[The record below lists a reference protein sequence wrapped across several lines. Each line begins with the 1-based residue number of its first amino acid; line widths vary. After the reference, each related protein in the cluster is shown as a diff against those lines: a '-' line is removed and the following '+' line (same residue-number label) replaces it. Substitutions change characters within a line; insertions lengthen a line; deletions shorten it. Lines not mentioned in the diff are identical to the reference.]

1 MSHKQAFFVTGT
13 DTGVGKTLI
22 ASALVYQFAQ
32 AGYQS
37 IGMKP
42 VAAGVDTLAGET
54 VNEDVSA
61 LMSASNVDAPLSLVN
76 PYLFTPPIAPHIA
89 AQQVG
94 HSIEINHILYAF
106 NQLKNLAEVVIVEGA
121 GGFYVPL
128 NDTQT
133 SADLVQA
140 LNIPVIL
147 VVGMRL
153 GCLNHALLTQHA
165 ILAKGLKIAGWV
177 ANVIDADMP
186 YLQENVQS
194 LSARIHAPCLG
205 VVPWL
210 NRHESQ
216 ANSYLQAAKFLSLPK
231 IDF

>member
-1 MSHKQAFFVTGT
+1 MKHKLAFFVTGT

-22 ASALVYQFAQ
+22 ATALAYQFAQ
-32 AGYQS
+32 AGYQT

-42 VAAGVDTLAGET
+42 VAAGVDTLAGAT
-54 VNEDVSA
+54 VNEDVTA

-89 AQQVG
+89 AQQAG
-94 HSIEINHILYAF
+94 QSIEINHILYAYH
-106 NQLKNLAEVVIVEGA
+106 QLKDLAEVVIVEGA

-140 LNIPVIL
+140 LNVPVIL
-147 VVGMRL
+147 VIGMRL
-153 GCLNHALLTQHA
+153 GCLNHALLTQQA
-165 ILAKGLKIAGWV
+165 IMAKGLQLAGWV
-177 ANVIDADMP
+177 ANVIDEDMS
-186 YLQENVQS
+186 YLQDNIDT
-194 LSARIHAPCLG
+194 LNARIHAPCLG

-210 NRHESQ
+210 NRDESL
-216 ANSYLQAAKFLSLPK
+216 ANTYQQAAKFLSLPK